1 MTNSAFMGPAPMKK
15 YLDKEPIYRY
25 INKNKKGGKM
35 KTFRELAMKTVNEGT
50 SATITVFDG
59 KNYKTSYLQYDAYVE
74 FAGKVLLEK
83 YWKLKDA
90 KKLVEKSGELRSID
104 PLEYYT
110 DRTLLDITKNEKD
123 AIKNS
128 NEMHIK
134 YYFSEDTDWLYNKG
148 RISEFEDMIMVEDVI

>member
-1 MTNSAFMGPAPMKK
+1 
-15 YLDKEPIYRY
+15 
-25 INKNKKGGKM
+25 
-35 KTFRELAMKTVNEGT
+35 MKTVNEGT